1 MSSTVCPKC
10 NKDDSIQKLSAILAT
25 GISTGSYSGPSGGY
39 VTVDGKSTNVSGY
52 SHLSGSSVTEL
63 AKLVS
68 PPDSPNKPVKSM
80 WGRVIAA
87 TIVLVTFFCV
97 IQPFLGIIFGI
108 TAFFLGDNFLEEYG
122 NSPTLILG
130 ALVLFGI
137 SIVIL
142 VLAGKISTQKLDKS
156 AEIKYQEALGEYS
169 IAKPKWN
176 SAMEKWKRSY
186 YCHRD
191 SLVFDSEGQDSCEP
205 TNLDEYLYRR

>member
-39 VTVDGKSTNVSGY
+39 VTVDGKSGNVSGY
-52 SHLSGSSVTEL
+52 SHLSGSSITEL

-68 PPDSPNKPVKSM
+68 APNSPNKPVKSM

-87 TIVLVTFFCV
+87 IIVLVTYLCV
-97 IQPFLGIIFGI
+97 IQTFLGIVFGI
-108 TAFFLGDNFLEEYG
+108 TAYFLGDDFLEKYG
-122 NSPTLILG
+122 NNPILLLG
-130 ALVLFGI
+130 IFVLFGI
-137 SIVIL
+137 SIAIL
-142 VLAGKISTQKLDKS
+142 VMVGKFSTKKLDKS
-156 AEIKYQEALGEYS
+156 AEGNYIKALEEYS
-169 IAKPKWN
+169 IAKPKWD
-176 SAMEKWKRSY
+176 SAIEKWKRSY

-205 TNLDEYLYRR
+205 TNLKEYLYRG